1 MRRALGLADVVLPGQ
16 VSEAEG
22 EFSERG
28 SQPVPRIGFG
38 GDVVMP
44 AAEVLHE
51 RVPGCNG
58 PGRGLSLQSEQR
70 SEPGIRSAVIGLD
83 WVVAVLLYRSA
94 GSSRSGRTR
103 REW

>member
-1 MRRALGLADVVLPGQ
+1 MCLRPADVMPPGQ
-16 VSEAEG
+16 VSKAEG

-51 RVPGCNG
+51 RVPGRDG
-58 PGRGLSLQSEQR
+58 PGRGLSLQPDR
-70 SEPGIRSAVIGLD
+70 SEPGFESAMIGLD
-83 WVVAVLLYRSA
+83 SVVAVLL
-94 GSSRSGRTR
+94 GVVTR
-103 REW
+103 CGN

>member
-1 MRRALGLADVVLPGQ
+1 MCLRPADVMPPGQ

-22 EFSERG
+22 EFSEHG

-51 RVPGCNG
+51 RVAGDDHLCG
-58 PGRGLSLQSEQR
+58 P
-70 SEPGIRSAVIGLD
+70 IG
-83 WVVAVLLYRSA
+83 
-94 GSSRSGRTR
+94 
-103 REW
+103 